1 VSNYLVDYWYVPF
14 IVLGVLIV
22 ISIFVQVL
30 RMEHKPG
37 EPSVKCKCGYDV
49 YLSSMTEH
57 LKVCE
62 AQV

>member
-1 VSNYLVDYWYVPF
+1 MSNYLVDYWYLPF
-14 IVLGVLIV
+14 IILGVLIG
-22 ISIFVQVL
+22 IDILVQVL
-30 RMEHKPG
+30 RMEHKG